1 MNAHQ
6 INAINARFS
15 AADAYNRASRTTIRG
30 DRQTGQLLIRIGDMM
45 MAAAKSEAKK
55 AEAEDR
61 AAVAVA
67 EWENANSWE
76 GMPCGDE
83 A

>member
-6 INAINARFS
+6 INAVNARFS
-15 AADAYNRASRTTIRG
+15 AADAYNRAIRTIG
-30 DRQTGQLLIRIGDMM
+30 QDRQTYQLLVRIGDVM
-45 MAAAKSEAKK
+45 MAAAKSEAAK
-55 AEAEDR
+55 ADAEDR
-61 AAVAVA
+61 AAAAVA
-67 EWENANSWE
+67 EWESANSWE

>member
-6 INAINARFS
+6 INAVNARFS
-15 AADAYNRASRTTIRG
+15 AADAYNRAIRTIG
-30 DRQTGQLLIRIGDMM
+30 QDRQTYQLLVRIGDMM

-55 AEAEDR
+55 AEDQDRVEAMMASWED
-61 AAVAVA
+61 
-67 EWENANSWE
+67 ANSWE

>member
-15 AADAYNRASRTTIRG
+15 AADAYNRAIRSRG
-30 DRQTGQLLIRIGDMM
+30 ADRQTYQLLVRIGDMM
-45 MAAAKSEAKK
+45 MAAAKSEAAK

-76 GMPCGDE
+76 NMPCGE
-83 A
+83 EE